1 MAYIIQSALLV
12 LNNSFH
18 ALLVEHE
25 TQKLISSKH
34 EQDLNSLR
42 HVVQALQTEN
52 IQLKDTIPF
61 LLNEKKALLDTN
73 TDLMNSMRELS
84 EKLVELSSANAVE
97 LGDETHVQ
105 EEQQEQNQE
114 EQHQEQEEQQQEQPS
129 IQDQEERQEQEEHQE
144 QEQEDTEHVEE
155 EHEIQEE
162 EQEPSHIEEHEHIQ
176 QASSQPPEPN
186 SLYETQY
193 SLTRNYREQIT
204 RVTSGAI
211 VSQIRSVSWQMGR
224 YRPAAI
230 VPQKIIQ
237 TLARSNSGPCS
248 ISRLSMLVL
257 ISKNELK
264 KYIRELKKQ
273 GIVSDM

>member
-18 ALLVEHE
+18 TLLVEHE

-42 HVVQALQTEN
+42 LVVQALQTEN

-61 LLNEKKALLDTN
+61 ILNENKALKDTN

-97 LGDETHVQ
+97 LEDETHVHEVHV
-105 EEQQEQNQE
+105 EEQVEE
-114 EQHQEQEEQQQEQPS
+114 EQVEQEQEQEEQEQQQE
-129 IQDQEERQEQEEHQE
+129 EQE

-155 EHEIQEE
+155 EQEIQEE
-162 EQEPSHIEEHEHIQ
+162 EQEPSHVEEHEHIQ
-176 QASSQPPEPN
+176 QAVPLPLETN

-273 GIVSDM
+273 GIISDM

>member
-1 MAYIIQSALLV
+1 MAYIIQSALFV

-18 ALLVEHE
+18 TLIVEHE
-25 TQKLISSKH
+25 TQKLLSSKH

-42 HVVQALQTEN
+42 LIVQALQTEN
-52 IQLKDTIPF
+52 IQLKDSIPF
-61 LLNEKKALLDTN
+61 LMNENKALKDTN
-73 TDLMNSMRELS
+73 TDLTNSLRDLS

-97 LGDETHVQ
+97 LEDETHVHHQEQQ
-105 EEQQEQNQE
+105 EEQVEQV
-114 EQHQEQEEQQQEQPS
+114 EQQVQEQEEQE
-129 IQDQEERQEQEEHQE
+129 QEQEEQEHQE
-144 QEQEDTEHVEE
+144 QQQEQEDTEHVEE
-155 EHEIQEE
+155 EQEIQEE
-162 EQEPSHIEEHEHIQ
+162 EQEPSHVEEQEHVQ
-176 QASSQPPEPN
+176 QPSTESSI
-186 SLYETQY
+186 LYETQY

-237 TLARSNSGPCS
+237 TLLRSNSGPCS
-248 ISRLSMLVL
+248 ISRLSRLVL

-273 GIVSDM
+273 GIVTDM

>member
-18 ALLVEHE
+18 TLLVEHE

-42 HVVQALQTEN
+42 LVVQALQTEN

-61 LLNEKKALLDTN
+61 ILNENKALKDTN

-97 LGDETHVQ
+97 LEDETHVHEVHVEEQVEEEQVEQ
-105 EEQQEQNQE
+105 EQEQEQEQQEE
-114 EQHQEQEEQQQEQPS
+114 
-129 IQDQEERQEQEEHQE
+129 QE

-155 EHEIQEE
+155 EQEIQEE
-162 EQEPSHIEEHEHIQ
+162 EQEPSHVEEHEHIH
-176 QASSQPPEPN
+176 QAVPLPPETN

-273 GIVSDM
+273 GIISDM

>member
-1 MAYIIQSALLV
+1 MAYIIQSALFV

-18 ALLVEHE
+18 TLIVEHE
-25 TQKLISSKH
+25 TQKLLSSKH

-42 HVVQALQTEN
+42 LVVQALQTEN
-52 IQLKDTIPF
+52 IQLKDSIPF
-61 LLNEKKALLDTN
+61 LMNENKALKDTN
-73 TDLMNSMRELS
+73 TDLTNSLRDLS

-97 LGDETHVQ
+97 LEDETHVHHQEQQ
-105 EEQQEQNQE
+105 EEQVEQVEQQVEEQEQQVQVE
-114 EQHQEQEEQQQEQPS
+114 EQEQEQEQV
-129 IQDQEERQEQEEHQE
+129 EEQEQE

-155 EHEIQEE
+155 EEEIYEE
-162 EQEPSHIEEHEHIQ
+162 EQEPSHVEEQEHVQ
-176 QASSQPPEPN
+176 QLSTDSSI
-186 SLYETQY
+186 LYETQY

-237 TLARSNSGPCS
+237 TLLRSNSGPCS
-248 ISRLSMLVL
+248 ISRLSRLVL

-273 GIVSDM
+273 GIVTDM